1 MAHTVNKPEH
11 RVTFDYAI
19 DLPIFDGRYDREIY
33 CEGTYSVNLN
43 GTDTDWRIETCN
55 QRLSQWDWSSLEDG
69 IAELIEGDLA
79 DWYSVNSPT
88 SGEDNTV
95 PMVSV

>member
-1 MAHTVNKPEH
+1 MAHTATKQEH

-19 DLPIFDGRYDREIY
+19 DLPIFDGRCDREIL

-43 GTDTDWRIETCN
+43 GSDTDWRIETCDK
-55 QRLSQWDWSSLEDG
+55 RLNQWDWYSLEDAV
-69 IAELIEGDLA
+69 AELIASDLA

-95 PMVSV
+95 PLVSV